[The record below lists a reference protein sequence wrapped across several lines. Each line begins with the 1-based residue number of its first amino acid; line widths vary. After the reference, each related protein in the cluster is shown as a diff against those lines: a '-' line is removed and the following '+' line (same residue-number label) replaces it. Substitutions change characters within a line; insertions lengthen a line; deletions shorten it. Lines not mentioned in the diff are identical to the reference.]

1 MFFLP
6 SSSSS
11 RRFSISLLQR
21 DFLAWSLGAF
31 FSFSSWVDSVENAG
45 WPENLVDFTGFLAEE
60 STVTTLRSASF
71 GCWGESSTVAKPT
84 VFLVLVPDA
93 WQEKI
98 HQLNENISILSLI
111 ISGISCW
118 QYKVQQERYKHHSVN
133 DLHCRKKI
141 FYISFKQQNQPLP
154 AFSGTWPSSWM
165 YRQ

>member
-71 GCWGESSTVAKPT
+71 GFWGESSTVAKPT

-111 ISGISCW
+111 ISRISCW
-118 QYKVQQERYKHHSVN
+118 QYKVQQERYKHHSVYIVG
-133 DLHCRKKI
+133 KK
-141 FYISFKQQNQPLP
+141 SFIYLSNKQNQPLP